1 MEPDYDYVE
10 AISGEYPELRFS
22 GPTAV
27 SVRVIF
33 TELGARLSDRRRGRK
48 QRQFLA
54 RFAPDVY
61 EVGDNAG
68 FHERWDESLREEI
81 LGALERVLRTW
92 DGAPVVRFT
101 NQRTVDDWFIAL
113 AHARWLYVRRDGD
126 LLGRVAAS
134 QVNVAWVQFV
144 QAQLVAAV
152 GLRV

>member
-1 MEPDYDYVE
+1 MHDYVE
-10 AISGEYPELRFS
+10 AVPGEVPELRFS
-22 GPTAV
+22 EPTAV

-33 TELGARLSDRRRGRK
+33 TELGAKLSDRRDGRR

-61 EVGDNAG
+61 PGENEE
-68 FHERWDESLREEI
+68 FHRRWDEPLRAEI
-81 LGALERVLRTW
+81 LGALERVLRAW
-92 DGAPVVRFT
+92 DGSAVVRFT
-101 NQRTVDDWFIAL
+101 DQRMVDDWFIAL

-144 QAQLVAAV
+144 QTQLVTAA
-152 GLRV
+152 GLAI